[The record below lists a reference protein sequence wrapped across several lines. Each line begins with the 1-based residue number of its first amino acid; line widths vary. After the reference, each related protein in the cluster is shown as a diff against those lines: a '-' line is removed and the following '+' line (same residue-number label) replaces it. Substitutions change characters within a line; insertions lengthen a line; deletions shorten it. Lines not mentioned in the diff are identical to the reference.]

1 MKKFF
6 IFNIII
12 LFFLIILAELS
23 TRIFHLS
30 DLMGTEDHLYYI
42 KKVNEYEYHALN
54 PNTEAKIYKKKVYT
68 DQYGYRVPILNYQY
82 DKNKKSIFFIGDS
95 TTFGNGVLE
104 ESTFIGKFR
113 KKFNDYNFI
122 NSSVPG
128 YNLPHHLSELDSIN
142 KFNNIKKIFYIYTL
156 NDLSKISE
164 EQEVNPGEEIISK
177 FRNLNFL
184 SQVNNFLRDKSYF
197 YMWFKGVLTDPA
209 SRHFKYDYNAYKVKS
224 NLVFLENSLNE
235 IKKYFINKDIELK
248 VIILPYEFQTR
259 EINCHTKYLMPQEIL
274 VKKLKKLKINYSNY
288 TKDFCAYPKSKT
300 LFYKFDPMHLSIKGH
315 DFVYNLLKN
324 DI

>member
-6 IFNIII
+6 IFNVII
-12 LFFLIILAELS
+12 LFFLIVLAELGA
-23 TRIFHLS
+23 RLFHLS

-42 KKVNEYEYHALN
+42 KKIKENKYHALN

-68 DQYGYRVPILNYQY
+68 DEHGFRVPSLNYKY
-82 DKNKKSIFFIGDS
+82 DEDKKSIFFIGDS

-104 ESTFIGKFR
+104 ENTFVGKLR
-113 KKFNDYNFI
+113 VKLNHYNLI

-128 YNLPHHLSELDSIN
+128 YNLPHYIYELDSIS
-142 KFNNIKKIFYIYTL
+142 KFDNVKKIFYVYTL

-164 EQEVNPGEEIISK
+164 EQEVNTGEEIISK
-177 FRNLNFL
+177 FRSLNFFNKI
-184 SQVNNFLRDKSYF
+184 NNFLRDKSYF

-209 SRHFKYDYNAYKVKS
+209 ARHFKYDYNAYKIKS
-224 NLVFLENSLNE
+224 NLVFLENSLNK
-235 IKKYFINKDIELK
+235 IKKYLINKNIEFK
-248 VIILPYEFQTR
+248 VIILPYEYQTR
-259 EINCHTKYLMPQEIL
+259 MNNCFSEFLTPQKIL
-274 VKKLKKLKINYSNY
+274 VKKLEHLKINYSNY
-288 TKDFCAYPKSKT
+288 TKDFCDHPKSKI

-315 DFVYNLLKN
+315 DFVYNLLIN